1 MLNLFGVIDVRVW
14 SVFDLDN
21 VVKYKIVIVI
31 VEIIVMI
38 VKDIVFFFIL
48 YIIDDVNIILVIDM
62 CLFFDFFNVLKISDM
77 EFLKNK

>member
-14 SVFDLDN
+14 FVFDLDN
-21 VVKYKIVIVI
+21 VVKYNIVIVI

-38 VKDIVFFFIL
+38 VKDMVFFFIL

>member
-14 SVFDLDN
+14 FVFDLDN
-21 VVKYKIVIVI
+21 VVKYNIVIVI

-38 VKDIVFFFIL
+38 VKDIVFFFIW
-48 YIIDDVNIILVIDM
+48 YIIDDVNIIFVIDM
-62 CLFFDFFNVLKISDM
+62 CLFLDFFKVLKISDM